1 MKAIIKDF
9 YMYLLGAVVIAL
21 CFFLAYML
29 IITAVPES
37 NRDIVTVAFGII
49 LGWGG
54 LVVGYF
60 FGTSKS
66 SSDKTQIMAGVSAKE
81 AEKNE

>member
-1 MKAIIKDF
+1 MRETIKEI
-9 YMYLLGAVVIAL
+9 YMYILGAFVVTL

-29 IITAVPES
+29 LITTIPES
-37 NRDIVTVAFGII
+37 NRDIVNIAFGII

-66 SSDKTQIMAGVSAKE
+66 SNDKTKIMAETSKVE
-81 AEKNE
+81 AQK